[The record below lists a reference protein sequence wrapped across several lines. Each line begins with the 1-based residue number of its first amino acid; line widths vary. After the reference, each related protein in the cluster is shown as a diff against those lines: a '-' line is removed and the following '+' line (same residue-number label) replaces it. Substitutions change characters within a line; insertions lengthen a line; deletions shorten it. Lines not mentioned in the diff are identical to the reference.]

1 MSEQNVAV
9 HDSEL
14 PSVVQ
19 ENLAAQ
25 FGENADITVYDV
37 GDHLDIRVLPR
48 NVKEDLES
56 EHDLEV
62 VPYNALRMTVRK
74 KS

>member
-14 PSVVQ
+14 PTVVQ
-19 ENLAAQ
+19 ENLTAQ
-25 FGENADITVYDV
+25 FGEDADITVYDV
-37 GDHLDIRVLPR
+37 GDHLDIRVLPN